1 MAQSNVSSCI
11 SAIVASYTSG
21 IDVLKRLRRK
31 SKCLEVYA
39 GQHDE
44 EARLNRSLQQGPHE
58 IHREYIL
65 SIQSTGDEVAVGD
78 AIAQTS
84 LAEILLRFN
93 TGIVQIISYFLE
105 KDNGDIVHLDYRSL
119 TDLSDLARLETCR
132 VLQQLCVRLSQ
143 RGSRP
148 LLDSRRAARDE
159 NSRRDNGSKISGHSV
174 ARVVIQGSSK
184 PPQLMFVKPADRG
197 RKPKP
202 SKTYS
207 APNYELSGISK
218 PVDTPPSSPPPYE
231 LYDTHAKPSRAREQ
245 HRRQPSPKLRKSRS
259 KPSRDEVETHLPR
272 ADPTQLSAAK
282 SMPDLHKSK
291 SRHLKSPTSS
301 QTNLPPPLPRPRT
314 SHKHLKSPTSSQT
327 HLPSPTSTP
336 RPRTSTKNLKPP
348 PTTQTHFPPPS
359 PSPSPRPRPRN
370 DRLRALRD
378 PVPTYYS
385 QLSDQTKLGEIPL
398 ERWPE
403 AFDFEGMEV
412 ANREAL
418 EQGWPLNRWEEE
430 RGLEGKRRRGFW
442 GLFRRRGVEG

>member
-58 IHREYIL
+58 IHREYIYC
-65 SIQSTGDEVAVGD
+65 IETAGDEVAVGD
-78 AIAQTS
+78 AIARTS

-105 KDNGDIVHLDYRSL
+105 RDNGDIVHLDYRSL
-119 TDLSDLARLETCR
+119 TDLSDLSRLETCR
-132 VLQQLCVRLSQ
+132 VLQQLCVRLRQ

-159 NSRRDNGSKISGHSV
+159 TSRRDDNSKISGHTV

-202 SKTYS
+202 SRTHS

-231 LYDTHAKPSRAREQ
+231 LYDTHAKPARAKEQ

-259 KPSRDEVETHLPR
+259 KPSRDEVETHPPR
-272 ADPTQLSAAK
+272 TDPTQLSATK

-314 SHKHLKSPTSSQT
+314 SHKHLKSPTSSQI
-327 HLPSPTSTP
+327 HLPSPTSSP
-336 RPRTSTKNLKPP
+336 RPRTSTKNLNPP
-348 PTTQTHFPPPS
+348 PPNQTHLPAPPRS
-359 PSPSPRPRPRN
+359 PRPRN

-418 EQGWPLNRWEEE
+418 ERGWPLNRWEEE
-430 RGLEGKRRRGFW
+430 RGTEGKRRRGFW
-442 GLFRRRGVEG
+442 GLFRRRGVGG